1 VLTKTTEIRQYEIIY
16 QRKKILYLC
25 QVYFIK
31 FLAIIN
37 GLCFLL
43 GDNIGFDGTFF
54 FSFLMNTD
62 LMESKRLICQK
73 KTMLTFIFLLDI
85 KTSLVFITI
94 LVDKGC
100 QIFIT
105 NLLSHHFSCLVIG

>member
-1 VLTKTTEIRQYEIIY
+1 MLTKTTEIRQYEMIY
-16 QRKKILYLC
+16 QRKKILYPC

-37 GLCFLL
+37 GLCLLL
-43 GDNIGFDGTFF
+43 GDNIGFDGTF

-85 KTSLVFITI
+85 KTSLVFTTI
-94 LVDKGC
+94 LLDKGW
-100 QIFIT
+100 QMFIT